1 MPPRGER
8 KSNACVD
15 ALGFNNVGANEGV
28 IQSHVTTS
36 ESEPRVLPCLHFQS
50 RSVSDFA
57 AQMGNLSLDL
67 VNGVEWRSIV
77 MMQPSAGS
85 YLGCENL
92 TLEESRVKTDVR
104 PPICFL
110 MSKNNGEGSGIWTC
124 ERSI

>member
-1 MPPRGER
+1 
-8 KSNACVD
+8 
-15 ALGFNNVGANEGV
+15 
-28 IQSHVTTS
+28 
-36 ESEPRVLPCLHFQS
+36 
-50 RSVSDFA
+50 
-57 AQMGNLSLDL
+57 
-67 VNGVEWRSIV
+67 

-124 ERSI
+124 EEHLLVVSFPFIGTGFPSVLEFLEIGDDGNW